1 MQRTVVI
8 FKPDAIQR
16 GLIGEVVARLEKKGL
31 KLVGAKMIQA
41 SDKLLEQHYA
51 HHRGKPFFAGLI
63 KFMMSTPL
71 VCMLWEGVDAVAVV
85 RKMTG
90 ATNGRNADLGTIR
103 GDLSSSQ
110 SNNLIHVSDSDQ
122 AAEAEEKRFFEKG
135 EVFDWERLLDS
146 AIYGEDEIK

>member
-51 HHRGKPFFAGLI
+51 HHKGKPFWRTFWMGDAMDGGSKDKAKGFAGTTG
-63 KFMMSTPL
+63 S
-71 VCMLWEGVDAVAVV
+71 EDAA
-85 RKMTG
+85 G
-90 ATNGRNADLGTIR
+90 LA
-103 GDLSSSQ
+103 
-110 SNNLIHVSDSDQ
+110 
-122 AAEAEEKRFFEKG
+122 
-135 EVFDWERLLDS
+135 
-146 AIYGEDEIK
+146 